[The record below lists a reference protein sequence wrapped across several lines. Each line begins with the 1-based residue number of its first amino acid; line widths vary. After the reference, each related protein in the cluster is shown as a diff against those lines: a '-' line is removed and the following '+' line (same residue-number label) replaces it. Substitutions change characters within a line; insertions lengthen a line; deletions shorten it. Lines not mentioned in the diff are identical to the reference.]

1 MIKPHV
7 LTASSNHLES
17 HAREM
22 LGASP
27 EWKAYEWEALGGTA
41 KTPPKL
47 ITVQGAVAPI
57 KQRGK
62 YKGEPDWKRLDVQTQ
77 QTAYITPAEH
87 EAWLLKWEAD
97 NGKCHKCQGTGQVF
111 ASWSSDGGAKTR
123 TCCRCGGTGAPP
135 AKEEK
140 EASHGQA

>member
-1 MIKPHV
+1 M
-7 LTASSNHLES
+7 SSSSDLLEA

-22 LGASP
+22 LGTGP
-27 EWKAYEWEALGGTA
+27 EWKAYEWEAIGRTA

-47 ITVQGAVAPI
+47 FVVQGAVAPL
-57 KQRGK
+57 KLRGK
-62 YKGEPDWKRLDVQTQ
+62 YKGQPDWKRMDVQTQ

-123 TCCRCGGTGAPP
+123 TCCRCGGTGNPP
-135 AKEEK
+135 VPAEM
-140 EASHGQA
+140 EACHD